1 MSELRSLTHFV
12 CEGLHSIMLY
22 GDKIMETALSCLEL
36 REREREMLR
45 GIIINNLLTLFRAAN
60 TLVLQICQFDLAVKF

>member
-1 MSELRSLTHFV
+1 
-12 CEGLHSIMLY
+12 MLY

-36 REREREMLR
+36 REREREREMLR

>member
-22 GDKIMETALSCLEL
+22 GDKIMETALSCLEV
-36 REREREMLR
+36 REMLR

>member
-1 MSELRSLTHFV
+1 
-12 CEGLHSIMLY
+12 MLY